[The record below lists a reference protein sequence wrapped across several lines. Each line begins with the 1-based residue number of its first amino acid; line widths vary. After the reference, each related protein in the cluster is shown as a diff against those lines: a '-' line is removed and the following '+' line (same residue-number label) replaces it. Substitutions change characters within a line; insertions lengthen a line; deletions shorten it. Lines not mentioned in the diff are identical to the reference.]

1 MTRPELVVPLADA
14 VLVRGRALAW
24 VLASLNAEER
34 NARLNGGARLSPEW
48 HEVRA
53 AFVGAWSRVA
63 ASGPGSGAVPPERV
77 GPPSVDLLATRE
89 AADVIG
95 MSARGVRYAASRGEM
110 GRKVRGV
117 WVFDRA
123 EVEAYA
129 LVHQERTS

>member
-1 MTRPELVVPLADA
+1 MTRPGLVVPLADA

-34 NARLNGGARLSPEW
+34 NARLNGGARLSAEW

-53 AFVGAWSRVA
+53 AFAGAWSRVA
-63 ASGPGSGAVPPERV
+63 ASGPGSEAVPPE
-77 GPPSVDLLATRE
+77 PPASSSPDGLVTRE
-89 AADVIG
+89 AADLIG
-95 MSARGVRYAASRGEM
+95 MSARGVRYAAGRGEM

-129 LVHQERTS
+129 LVHRERAS